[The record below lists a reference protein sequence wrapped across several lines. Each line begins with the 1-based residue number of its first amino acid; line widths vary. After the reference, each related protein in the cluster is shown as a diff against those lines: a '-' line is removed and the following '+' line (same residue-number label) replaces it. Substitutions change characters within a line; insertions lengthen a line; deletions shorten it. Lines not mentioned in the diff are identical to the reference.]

1 MSRVG
6 RGSIKAASKPGICT
20 GNRLKENSKKGVV
33 ENENRHTRTSYA
45 AKECSV
51 WSWDIWMDEG
61 VVGGVEKRK
70 NRGKKSG
77 FGGKNSGFVEERR
90 NSAAKPNSPEEIRVT
105 QREMDYR
112 DCERV
117 EGRKNQKKGKGQEGG
132 ASIYTEKI
140 LSSATQ

>member
-61 VVGGVEKRK
+61 VVGGVEGEKIE
-70 NRGKKSG
+70 GKKVVSV
-77 FGGKNSGFVEERR
+77 GKIRGLWR
-90 NSAAKPNSPEEIRVT
+90 N
-105 QREMDYR
+105 
-112 DCERV
+112 
-117 EGRKNQKKGKGQEGG
+117 G
-132 ASIYTEKI
+132 ATT
-140 LSSATQ
+140 L